1 MRWLRFILFSMVFIS
16 LIFPQSI
23 NIEVPQSSCDNQSD
37 LALAITN
44 LPRCTAESFLS
55 SITDGLIFASN
66 EFFSISMT
74 FLTASP
80 DIKWFCSPYNSIM
93 AILESFYSV
102 MLMGLG
108 GYYII
113 NSTDVEGR
121 TKAKIWLKNVFFM
134 VILLSFSFS
143 IFGMI
148 LDLNTQI
155 SSSVYSSVSSS
166 IFQID
171 AQLSNI
177 VFSLIFALSLTSG
190 AYLTFVT
197 LLSRYLLIPFML
209 FLFPIAIFL
218 YFIPL
223 TREWGAFLFKFII
236 LIIFMTSVDA
246 IFLLGTSYLFSAPDP
261 NLAGSLIKSFGLI
274 VGFGLIGILNLIIYI
289 IAILSVVMQAIKA
302 FESIISLLMRIA
314 IMLTFL

>member
-1 MRWLRFILFSMVFIS
+1 MQWLRLTLLLLVFTP
-16 LIFPQSI
+16 LAFPQSI
-23 NIEVPQSSCDNQSD
+23 NIQLPQSTCDNQGD
-37 LALAITN
+37 LVLAITN

-66 EFFSISMT
+66 QFFSISLT

-80 DIKWFCSPYNSIM
+80 DINWFCSPYNSIM
-93 AILESFYSV
+93 AILESFYSI

-108 GYYII
+108 AYYIL

-134 VILLSFSFS
+134 VVLLAFSFS

-148 LDLNTQI
+148 LNLNTQI
-155 SSSVYSSVSSS
+155 SSSIYSSVSSS
-166 IFQID
+166 IFD
-171 AQLSNI
+171 VNAQLSNI
-177 VFSLIFALSLTSG
+177 VFSLIFALSLTTGS
-190 AYLTFVT
+190 YLTFAT
-197 LLSRYLLIPFML
+197 LLSRYLLIPFLL
-209 FLFPIAIFL
+209 FLFPIGVFL

-223 TREWGAFLFKFII
+223 TRSWGAFLFKFII
-236 LIIFMTSVDA
+236 LITFMTSADA

-261 NLAGSLIKSFGLI
+261 NLAGPLVKSFGLI

-289 IAILSVVMQAIKA
+289 IAVFSLVMQAIKA

-314 IMLTFL
+314 IMLAFL